1 MRCRLPVS
9 AWVFTLLL
17 AGAAWTA
24 LAPPASAGL
33 AAAAAAPARAGD
45 PALPAESALPADSAF
60 PAGPAYQHNF
70 SPDGHETAACYCRPA
85 TAAER
90 GDLALAPDGWV
101 QDGPRESYR
110 RDTVPLPLVPS
121 WVGTRIRATGALVW
135 FDADDDGDQ
144 DLFVG
149 TYWAN
154 QYPPLEDYYN
164 FIYLNTGGALEAN
177 PSWIS
182 VDQKHTGDAAWGFIN
197 NDIYPDIFL
206 ANGGSS
212 LQGSQV
218 FYGQAGLLPT
228 SAGWQNAG
236 GTWTTGCSLADFD
249 LDGDVDVA
257 TSNQGISPNPY
268 RPTYLYRN
276 IDGTLDPNPFWQSNQ
291 VGITSECDWGDMDGD
306 GYPDLAVS
314 GWSSW
319 QTGVFRNLG
328 TTLDPNFA
336 WTTGVPSRT
345 DKGVG
350 WADVDRDGHPDLA
363 VGGNGGPDWL
373 FHNEGT
379 MLGATPIWASTE
391 TYTGCQDLAWV
402 DIDRDG
408 DQDLALIHFSTG
420 HVRIYLNNDGMLS
433 TTADWQYDAASSGS
447 AIGFGDVNGDGWLD
461 LAIGVANGPIELFV
475 SEGLPAGVT
484 PGGAATA
491 ADARGPVRVL
501 LSAGPS
507 PARGAL
513 SVVLSSAVP
522 VGLSCL
528 ELFDLSGRQ
537 VARFEN
543 GDRASGC
550 THEVRWEPRRASG
563 FPAAGVYLL
572 RASGRVAAAPGGAGA
587 GAAGAAR
594 GGDWAASTRVVW
606 WGE

>member
-1 MRCRLPVS
+1 MHHRPAVLL
-9 AWVFTLLL
+9 WILLL
-17 AGAAWTA
+17 VLAGGASAGGAPVVAGAAI
-24 LAPPASAGL
+24 
-33 AAAAAAPARAGD
+33 AAAPTGAGD
-45 PALPAESALPADSAF
+45 PAI
-60 PAGPAYQHNF
+60 QHNI

-85 TAAER
+85 TEAER
-90 GDLALAPDGWV
+90 GDPTLAPDGWV

-135 FDADDDGDQ
+135 FDADNDGDQ

-257 TSNQGISPNPY
+257 TSNQGVSPNPY

-276 IDGTLDPNPFWQSNQ
+276 VGGTLDPNPFWQSNQ

-379 MLGATPIWASTE
+379 MLGATPVWASTE

-408 DQDLALIHFSTG
+408 DLDLALIHFSTG
-420 HVRIYLNNDGMLS
+420 HVRIYLNNSGMLS
-433 TTADWQYDAASSGS
+433 TTADWQYDATSSGS

-484 PGGAATA
+484 PGAAPA
-491 ADARGPVRVL
+491 AGPSAGGTSGQVRVL

-513 SVVLSSAVP
+513 SVVLSSAAP

-528 ELFDLSGRQ
+528 ELFDLTGRQ
-537 VARFEN
+537 VARYEN
-543 GDRASGC
+543 GDCAAGC
-550 THEVRWEPRRASG
+550 THEVRWAPRRAGG
-563 FPAAGVYLL
+563 FLEAGVYVL
-572 RASGRVAAAPGGAGA
+572 RASGRVAGAGAGAGDGAGAGAA

>member
-1 MRCRLPVS
+1 MRRLPAILPLV
-9 AWVFTLLL
+9 LLL
-17 AGAAWTA
+17 VLTE
-24 LAPPASAGL
+24 LPS
-33 AAAAAAPARAGD
+33 PARASDPVTSRGPAVSGD
-45 PALPAESALPADSAF
+45 PAIQ
-60 PAGPAYQHNF
+60 YNI
-70 SPDGHETAACYCRPA
+70 SPDGHEAATCSCRPA

-90 GDLALAPDGWV
+90 GDPALAPDGWV

-110 RDTVPLPLVPS
+110 RDTVPLPLVPN

-135 FDADDDGDQ
+135 FDADADGDQ

-154 QYPPLEDYYN
+154 QYPPLADYYN
-164 FIYLNTGGALEAN
+164 FIYLNMGGMLEAN

-182 VDQKHTGDAAWGFIN
+182 SDQKHTGDAEVGFLN
-197 NDIYPDIFL
+197 NDNYPDLFL

-212 LQGSQV
+212 LQPSQI
-218 FYGQAGLLPT
+218 FFGQAGLLPV
-228 SAGWQNAG
+228 SAGWQNGG

-249 LDGDVDVA
+249 RDGDTDVA

-276 IDGTLDPNPFWQSNQ
+276 NGGVLDPNPFWQSNQ

-314 GWSSW
+314 GWVDW
-319 QTGVFRNLG
+319 HTGVFRNLG

-336 WTTGVPSRT
+336 WTSGDLSRT

-350 WADVDRDGHPDLA
+350 WADVDGDDHLDLA
-363 VGGNGGPDWL
+363 VGGNGDPDWL

-379 MLGATPIWASTE
+379 ILGASPVWASGE

-420 HVRIYLNNDGMLS
+420 HVRIYLNNEGVLS
-433 TTADWQYDAASSGS
+433 TIADWQYDAVSSGS

-461 LAIGVANGPIELFV
+461 LAIGVANGPIELFIN
-475 SEGLPAGVT
+475 EGAPAGV
-484 PGGAATA
+484 GA
-491 ADARGPVRVL
+491 DDPRGQAHVV

-513 SVVLSSAVP
+513 SVLLD
-522 VGLSCL
+522 GLQPIRLHRL
-528 ELFDLSGRQ
+528 ELLDVSGRR

-543 GDRASGC
+543 PNRATER
-550 THEVRWEPRRASG
+550 THEVRWDPREGGAEEP
-563 FPAAGVYLL
+563 PMGVYLL
-572 RASGRVAAAPGGAGA
+572 RATGTDAQRTPWTAL
-587 GAAGAAR
+587 
-594 GGDWAASTRVVW
+594 THIVW
-606 WGE
+606 CGE